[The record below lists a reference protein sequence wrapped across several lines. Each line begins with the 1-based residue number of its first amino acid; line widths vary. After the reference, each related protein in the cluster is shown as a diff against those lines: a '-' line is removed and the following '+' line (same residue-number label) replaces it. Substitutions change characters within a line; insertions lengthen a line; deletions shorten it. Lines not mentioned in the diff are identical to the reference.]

1 MTIAQQILLGI
12 AIASP
17 LLGLTW
23 WAVKRSDRAPSE
35 PPARRHLSLRV
46 ARGRWWGGWWGDSE
60 AIVRR

>member
-23 WAVKRSDRAPSE
+23 WAVKRSDR
-35 PPARRHLSLRV
+35 HLRSRQH
-46 ARGRWWGGWWGDSE
+46 GD
-60 AIVRR
+60 I